1 MILFV
6 GLYTGPGSD
15 YAIDACN
22 DCTSPPFNGHYDYYD
37 GYDEDSPVGYYAPI
51 GSVIVRPGCQIYLY
65 EVLKCTK
72 IFLHNF
78 CLQFFF
84 MLD

>member
-22 DCTSPPFNGHYDYYD
+22 VCPNDIDNGHYDVND
-37 GYDEDSPVGYYAPI
+37 GFDQAGEACCYLPI

-84 MLD
+84 NA